1 MQPSVADQ
9 FFSGR
14 GAKSVN
20 EVLTGRVNIAT
31 SAPQPARVGGRGRPR
46 ALPKPPK
53 KAAGTLSDQ
62 DIINLFV
69 RAGGDPQKVAA
80 FLLARLPSSSK

>member
-1 MQPSVADQ
+1 MQPSIADQ
-9 FFSGR
+9 LFSGR
-14 GAKSVN
+14 GAKSVD

-31 SAPQPARVGGRGRPR
+31 SAPQPARVGRGGRPR

-53 KAAGTLSDQ
+53 KSGTLSDQ

-80 FLLARLPSSSK
+80 FLLTRLPSSSK